1 MLKYSRHRLVASYRL
16 KSKLYYQYQRVQAF
30 SSQISKLD
38 DNGEQITG
46 WEGHNDALEQ
56 YETVINQFHASQQED
71 IPFTVNQTR
80 QIVKDIVQADYTP
93 IIISDQI
100 STVSDFN
107 DYHSAIRQS
116 IPDTLYDQFQS
127 QKDHMKYITL
137 LGNHFYAQLIQQG
150 DRSDL
155 YQQMAFA
162 LWECGLLWKE
172 RNAMYNIASVLLQR
186 RTSGIYYG
194 SGDGSGGQFI
204 KQNKPLAYDLLTMA
218 SDYEHPHATYLLGTL
233 YMGRPNRDSDGYSCE
248 VDDVKAAQYLHK
260 ALDLKVYRAYN
271 DLASYHLKNGRP
283 ELAVECLQNGVQQK
297 DIACMVN
304 LGNMF
309 ATGGKGGVIT
319 VEKSIKRAIQL
330 WSDAAK
336 SYQLSANLWEDEQ
349 MMVSRALLNLG
360 NCYFLRL
367 ATRRQDEVNGGPNY
381 TMAKQ
386 FWDLSISI
394 DPHNVLAYFNLASL
408 YIEGVN
414 SGGGR
419 TLLSSSNGINSI
431 DKNIDT
437 AAWYLEQLL
446 NVYEMS
452 GNQDDDCNWESDQLY
467 KDAKVLYDFCLA
479 QVNQQQQQQQQ
490 QQNVV
495 EIDREH
501 SIRRPQQSVNAL
513 DSILNNIRQTR
524 EINKRRNKSLLSMF
538 FSPENPDYEVEHMK
552 SMVDNDESKIQI
564 YQTLRNRWK
573 YVERF
578 LEEPDYNSTT
588 IRSND

>member
-1 MLKYSRHRLVASYRL
+1 MLKYSRHRLATYQTL
-16 KSKLYYQYQRVQAF
+16 KSAIYQQYNCAKSF
-30 SSQISKLD
+30 SSQITQLD
-38 DNGEQITG
+38 NDGNQISG
-46 WEGHNDALEQ
+46 MESHNDALEQ
-56 YETVINQFHASQQED
+56 YETVINQFHTSQQED
-71 IPFTVNQTR
+71 IPFNIDQTR

-93 IIISDQI
+93 IICSDQI
-100 STVSDFN
+100 LGLTNFT

-116 IPDTLYDQFQS
+116 IPDTLYAQLKS

-150 DRSDL
+150 NHRRNF

-186 RTSGIYYG
+186 RTSGIYHG
-194 SGDGSGGQFI
+194 SGQSI
-204 KQNKPLAYDLLTMA
+204 MQNQPLAYELLTMA
-218 SDYEHPHATYLLGTL
+218 SDQEHPHATYLLGKL
-233 YMGRPNRDSDGYSCE
+233 YLGRSNHDSDGNSFQY
-248 VDDVKAAQYLHK
+248 DDIKAVQYLK
-260 ALDLKVYRAYN
+260 RALDLKVYRAYN
-271 DLASYHLKNGRP
+271 DLAFYHLNNGRYTD
-283 ELAVECLQNGVQQK
+283 AVKCLQNGVQQQ

-304 LGNMF
+304 LGNVY
-309 ATGGKGGVIT
+309 ATGGQGGVMT
-319 VEKSIKRAIQL
+319 VEKSIRRAIQL

-349 MMVSRALLNLG
+349 VMVSRALLNLG
-360 NCYFLRL
+360 NCYFLGL
-367 ATRRQDEVNGGPNY
+367 ATGRRQDEVNGGPNY

-394 DPHNVLAYFNLASL
+394 DPHNVFAYFNLASL

-414 SGGGR
+414 SGGSGNR
-419 TLLSSSNGINSI
+419 TLLSSINGMNSI

-446 NVYEMS
+446 NVYEM
-452 GNQDDDCNWESDQLY
+452 GGGRTDDQDRGSDQLY

-479 QVNQQQQQQQQ
+479 QVNQQQQQQQ
-490 QQNVV
+490 NVV
-495 EIDREH
+495 QSDRDH
-501 SIRRPQQSVNAL
+501 SIERPQHSVNAL

-538 FSPENPDYEVEHMK
+538 FSPDNPDYEVEHMK
-552 SMVDNDESKIQI
+552 SMVDNDESKIQV

-578 LEEPDYNSTT
+578 LEEPDNSSTT
-588 IRSND
+588 IRSID

>member
-1 MLKYSRHRLVASYRL
+1 MLKYSRHRLATYQTL
-16 KSKLYYQYQRVQAF
+16 KSAIYQQYKYVKAF
-30 SSQISKLD
+30 SSQITQLD
-38 DNGEQITG
+38 DDGNQISSR
-46 WEGHNDALEQ
+46 EGHNDALDLC
-56 YETVINQFHASQQED
+56 ETVINQFHASQQED
-71 IPFTVNQTR
+71 IPFTIDQTR

-93 IIISDQI
+93 IICSDQI
-100 STVSDFN
+100 LGLTDFN
-107 DYHSAIRQS
+107 NYHSAIRQA
-116 IPDTLYDQFQS
+116 IPDTLFDQLKS
-127 QKDHMKYITL
+127 QKDHLKYITL

-150 DRSDL
+150 VHRRDL
-155 YQQMAFA
+155 HQYMSFA

-194 SGDGSGGQFI
+194 GGDGSGQSI
-204 KQNKPLAYDLLTMA
+204 KQNQPLAHELLTMA
-218 SDYEHPHATYLLGTL
+218 SDQEHPNAIYLLGTL
-233 YMGRPNRDSDGYSCE
+233 YLGRSDRDSDGNSFQY
-248 VDDVKAAQYLHK
+248 DDIKAVQYLHK

-271 DLASYHLKNGRP
+271 DLAAYHLKNGRP
-283 ELAVECLQNGVQQK
+283 GDAVESLQNGVQQQ

-304 LGNMF
+304 LGNMY
-309 ATGGKGGVIT
+309 ATGGKGGVMT
-319 VEKSIKRAIQL
+319 VNKSITQAIQL

-349 MMVSRALLNLG
+349 VMVSRALLNLG
-360 NCYFLRL
+360 NCYFLGL
-367 ATRRQDEVNGGPNY
+367 ATGRRRDEVNGGPNY

-394 DPHNVLAYFNLASL
+394 DPHNVFAYFNLASL

-414 SGGGR
+414 SGGGGGR
-419 TLLSSSNGINSI
+419 TLLSSSNGMNSI

-446 NVYEMS
+446 NVYEM
-452 GNQDDDCNWESDQLY
+452 GGGQNDDQDRGSDQLY

-479 QVNQQQQQQQQ
+479 QVNQQQQQQQ
-490 QQNVV
+490 NVV
-495 EIDREH
+495 ESDRDH
-501 SIRRPQQSVNAL
+501 SMRRPQHSVNAL

-538 FSPENPDYEVEHMK
+538 FSPDNPDYEVEHMK
-552 SMVDNDESKIQI
+552 SMVDNDESKIQV

-578 LEEPDYNSTT
+578 LEEPGNSKTT
-588 IRSND
+588 IKSDD

>member
-1 MLKYSRHRLVASYRL
+1 MLKYSRHRLATYQTL
-16 KSKLYYQYQRVQAF
+16 KSTLYQQYKCAKAF
-30 SSQISKLD
+30 SSQIAQLD
-38 DNGEQITG
+38 KDGNQISG
-46 WEGHNDALEQ
+46 MESHNDALEQ
-56 YETVINQFHASQQED
+56 HDSVINQFHASQQED
-71 IPFTVNQTR
+71 IPFNIDQTR

-93 IIISDQI
+93 ILCSDQI
-100 STVSDFN
+100 LGLTDFN
-107 DYHSAIRQS
+107 SYHSAIRQL
-116 IPDTLYDQFQS
+116 IPDTLYAQLKS

-150 DRSDL
+150 NHRRNF

-186 RTSGIYYG
+186 RTNGIYYG
-194 SGDGSGGQFI
+194 SGQSI
-204 KQNKPLAYDLLTMA
+204 MQNQPLAYELLTMA
-218 SDYEHPHATYLLGTL
+218 SDQEHPHATYLLGTL
-233 YMGRPNRDSDGYSCE
+233 YLGRSNHDSDGNSFQY
-248 VDDVKAAQYLHK
+248 DDSKAVQYLHK

-271 DLASYHLKNGRP
+271 DLAFYYLKNGRS
-283 ELAVECLQNGVQQK
+283 ADAFECLQNGVQQQ

-304 LGNMF
+304 LGNMY
-309 ATGGKGGVIT
+309 ATGGQGGLD
-319 VEKSIKRAIQL
+319 KSIRRAIQL

-349 MMVSRALLNLG
+349 MIVSRALLNLG
-360 NCYFLRL
+360 NCYFLGL
-367 ATRRQDEVNGGPNY
+367 ATTRRHNEVNGGPNY
-381 TMAKQ
+381 AMAKQ

-414 SGGGR
+414 SGGGGGR
-419 TLLSSSNGINSI
+419 TLLSSSNGMNSI

-446 NVYEMS
+446 NVYEM
-452 GNQDDDCNWESDQLY
+452 GGGQTDDQDRGSDQLY

-479 QVNQQQQQQQQ
+479 QVNQQQQQQQ
-490 QQNVV
+490 NVV
-495 EIDREH
+495 ESDRDH
-501 SIRRPQQSVNAL
+501 SMRRPQQSVNAL

-538 FSPENPDYEVEHMK
+538 FSPDNPDYEVEHMK
-552 SMVDNDESKIQI
+552 SMVDNDESKIQV

-578 LEEPDYNSTT
+578 LEEPDNKSTT
-588 IRSND
+588 IKSND